1 MGGIL
6 NDAVERYIRG
16 LIAPEDPLLAEVE
29 ATGRKRSIPIV
40 MADTG
45 MFLQLL
51 TLMRRPSKVLEVGTG
66 GGYSGLWI
74 ARALARWGGQLDTIE
89 TDPERADVAMGFFR
103 KAGLEEN
110 VRVHVGPALDILPG
124 LAGPYGLVFL
134 DAVKTEYMAYL
145 NLVLPLLEPYGVV
158 AADNALMGGM
168 AADETIPGHWSPES
182 ISAIRDYNDF
192 VCRHP
197 QLKSMVMPVGD
208 GVTLSVKLP

>member
-6 NDAVERYIRG
+6 NDAVEHYIRG
-16 LIAPEDPLLAEVE
+16 LIVPGDPLLAEVE
-29 ATGRKRSIPIV
+29 AAGRKRSIPIV

-45 MFLQLL
+45 MFLQLITFL
-51 TLMRRPSKVLEVGTG
+51 RRPARVLEVGTG

-74 ARALARWGGQLDTIE
+74 ARALSQWGGELDTIE
-89 TDPERADVAMGFFR
+89 TDPERAQVAVEYFR
-103 KAGLEEN
+103 RAGLEER
-110 VRVHVGPALDILPG
+110 VHVHVGPALEILPD
-124 LAGPYGLVFL
+124 LTGPYGMVFL

-145 NLVLPLLEPYGVV
+145 NLALPLLEPYGVV

-168 AADETIPGHWSPES
+168 AADDTIPGHWSPES
-182 ISAIRDYNDF
+182 VSAIRDYNDF

-197 QLKSMVMPVGD
+197 QLRSMVVPVGD

>member
-6 NDAVERYIRG
+6 SDAVEHYIRG
-16 LIAPEDPLLAEVE
+16 LIAPADPLLAEVE
-29 ATGRKRSIPIV
+29 AAGRKRSIPIV

-51 TLMRRPSKVLEVGTG
+51 TLTRRPARVLEVGTG

-74 ARALARWGGQLDTIE
+74 ARALALWGGHLDTIE
-89 TDPERADVAMGFFR
+89 SDPERSQLALEYFR
-103 KAGLEEN
+103 RAGLQDS
-110 VRVHVGPALDILPG
+110 VQVHVGPALEILPG
-124 LAGPYGLVFL
+124 LKGPYGLVFL

-145 NLVLPLLEPYGVV
+145 NLVFPMLEPYGVV

-168 AADETIPGHWSPES
+168 AADDTIPGHWSPES

-197 QLKSMVMPVGD
+197 QLRSMVVPVGD